1 MARSSMMQAA
11 MYGGMPGY
19 TAAGRKL
26 PSAASRT
33 TSSGVSSA
41 TRAQVAGLFKE
52 AKAMYAPGGEYMKG
66 IEAQLERGGKKAVAT
81 GMQGLAAAGLGG
93 TSMMGGLGLK
103 YEEDVATPA
112 RSQATTARLGALSG
126 LLQAEAGATANLA
139 TRYSTSPG
147 SYGGGGGG
155 GGYAPART
163 TSTRRPSTT
172 RQPSTT
178 QQPVSTPP
186 LLNKG
191 PKQLFKEPA
200 PAGQWQG
207 TIGGTDF
214 YSTGTGGYTQR
225 LTPTAST
232 PKKKPFSNYY
242 DVGGELG
249 I

>member
-1 MARSSMMQAA
+1 MAFGDLPGRETVTTLARKRAAATGGRS
-11 MYGGMPGY
+11 
-19 TAAGRKL
+19 
-26 PSAASRT
+26 
-33 TSSGVSSA
+33 SSGVSSA
-41 TRAQVAGLFKE
+41 TRARVAGLFKE

-155 GGYAPART
+155 TRVGRVPS
-163 TSTRRPSTT
+163 TSARRPTTMQQPTT
-172 RQPSTT
+172 RQPTT
-178 QQPVSTPP
+178 AWKPQP
-186 LLNKG
+186 LDKG
-191 PKQLFKEPA
+191 PKQLFKKSA

-207 TIGGTDF
+207 TIGGTSF
-214 YSTGTGGYTQR
+214 YSTGTGGYTQEQ
-225 LTPTAST
+225 TSA
-232 PKKKPFSNYY
+232 PKKRLFSNYY

-249 I
+249 M

>member
-1 MARSSMMQAA
+1 MAARQAIGESTAAWKARGGGQAA
-11 MYGGMPGY
+11 V
-19 TAAGRKL
+19 
-26 PSAASRT
+26 T
-33 TSSGVSSA
+33 TRQSSSGVSSA
-41 TRAQVAGLFKE
+41 TRARVAGLFKE

-155 GGYAPART
+155 GGGATPGFRT
-163 TSTRRPSTT
+163 TSTPRPSTT
-172 RQPSTT
+172 RQPAAKK
-178 QQPVSTPP
+178 QPGFIWP
-186 LLNKG
+186 N
-191 PKQLFKEPA
+191 LFGKTAARP
-200 PAGQWQG
+200 
-207 TIGGTDF
+207 
-214 YSTGTGGYTQR
+214 TGRATGSGVLPR
-225 LTPTAST
+225 LTRRGDPMNVNRRAGT
-232 PKKKPFSNYY
+232 FSYY
-242 DVGGELG
+242 NV
-249 I
+249 